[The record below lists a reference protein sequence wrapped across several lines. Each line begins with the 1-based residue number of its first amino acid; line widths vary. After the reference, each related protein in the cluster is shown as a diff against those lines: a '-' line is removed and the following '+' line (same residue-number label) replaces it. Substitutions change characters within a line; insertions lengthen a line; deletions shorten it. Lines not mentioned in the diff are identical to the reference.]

1 MASFIAQSG
10 PQICCNSDVFA
21 QISKPVT
28 ALMHQKR
35 GAREHEELAA
45 TPSPTSRPPTTT
57 PCLYLASPAW
67 CTSHFMIADDIY
79 YARGWRRY
87 LTRNHAIFRDFG
99 GIADDTTIVA
109 PLI

>member
-10 PQICCNSDVFA
+10 PQICCKNDVFA

-45 TPSPTSRPPTTT
+45 AAVPS
-57 PCLYLASPAW
+57 ASPHPHQGALGAEEEKKSDAP
-67 CTSHFMIADDIY
+67 T
-79 YARGWRRY
+79 Y
-87 LTRNHAIFRDFG
+87 LLFFEIF
-99 GIADDTTIVA
+99 
-109 PLI
+109 